1 MLKKLFF
8 KLSVWLD
15 TLKGFLIFL
24 VVWALIIF
32 FGSMIVHHI
41 LKMGELSN
49 TYKGEYKTLVEVDD
63 DKMMN
68 VVVFGEGEK
77 TIVILPGFGSQS
89 PVIQYKAIADAL
101 KDSYRVAIVE
111 YYGYGYSMV
120 TNKERTLNNI
130 ADEVQSA
137 LNQSGIYEYILMP
150 HSLSNIY
157 AMKMVYKYP
166 ESVKGVIS
174 LDGLYPA
181 QYNENYYYDEYLDEL
196 HNVELTAI
204 LELSGFARI
213 LSYVQPDLFYINKM
227 TSEGVWGQDEVAV
240 LRNRIATSYLTS
252 TMIDEMQRLRD
263 NSLEI
268 VEYKHP
274 EGLPVLQILS
284 SETAEKYS
292 KNKEKDLIKKDLKE
306 LAVDIVTNSELQT
319 TVVLKGTHELQ
330 YNSYNEIGKLV
341 KEFIDSGK
349 TDEVYY
355 EVPIIEEVVEEQ
367 EDSEEVE
374 QTEETEDVQE
384 EQTGS
389 LESMIEVVP
398 APGEKV
404 ENEVEVEESK
414 NEIKA
419 EVNKN
424 TNIYDPNAAKSSSSD
439 VVVVEI
445 NN

>member
-15 TLKGFLIFL
+15 TLKGILIFL

-49 TYKGEYKTLVEVDD
+49 TYKGEYKTLIEVDN

-68 VVVFGEGEK
+68 VTIFGEGEK

-130 ADEVQSA
+130 TDEVQSA
-137 LNQSGIYEYILMP
+137 LNKSGIYEYILMP

-166 ESVKGVIS
+166 ESVKGIIS

-227 TSEGVWGQDEVAV
+227 VSEGVWGQEEVTV

-252 TMIDEMQRLRD
+252 TMIEEMQRLRD
-263 NSLEI
+263 NALEI
-268 VEYKHP
+268 AEYKHP

-284 SETAEKYS
+284 SETVEEYS
-292 KNKEKDLIKKDLKE
+292 KNKEKELIKKDLKE
-306 LAVDIVTNSELQT
+306 LAVDIVTNPELQT

-330 YNSYNEIGKLV
+330 YNSYNEVGKLV

-355 EVPIIEEVVEEQ
+355 EVPITEEIVE
-367 EDSEEVE
+367 DGEEIE
-374 QTEETEDVQE
+374 QTEETEEVQE
-384 EQTGS
+384 EQTDS
-389 LESMIEVVP
+389 LESMIEIVP

-404 ENEVEVEESK
+404 EDEVDVEVEKETE

-424 TNIYDPNAAKSSSSD
+424 TNIYEPNAAKGSSSD

>member
-1 MLKKLFF
+1 
-8 KLSVWLD
+8 
-15 TLKGFLIFL
+15 
-24 VVWALIIF
+24 
-32 FGSMIVHHI
+32 
-41 LKMGELSN
+41 
-49 TYKGEYKTLVEVDD
+49 
-63 DKMMN
+63 
-68 VVVFGEGEK
+68 
-77 TIVILPGFGSQS
+77 
-89 PVIQYKAIADAL
+89 
-101 KDSYRVAIVE
+101 
-111 YYGYGYSMV
+111 
-120 TNKERTLNNI
+120 
-130 ADEVQSA
+130 
-137 LNQSGIYEYILMP
+137 MP

-196 HNVELTAI
+196 HNVELTSI

-227 TSEGVWGQDEVAV
+227 ASEGVWGQDEVAV

-252 TMIDEMQRLRD
+252 TMIDEMQRVRD

-284 SETAEKYS
+284 SETVEKYS

-306 LAVDIVTNSELQT
+306 LAVDVVTNSELQT
-319 TVVLKGTHELQ
+319 TVVLKGTHDLQ
-330 YNSYNEIGKLV
+330 YNSYNEVGKLV
-341 KEFIDSGK
+341 KEFIDSGI

-355 EVPIIEEVVEEQ
+355 EVPIIEEEIVEEQ
-367 EDSEEVE
+367 EDGEDVE
-374 QTEETEDVQE
+374 QAQDTEKIQE
-384 EQTGS
+384 EQTDS

-404 ENEVEVEESK
+404 DVEEEPE

>member
-8 KLSVWLD
+8 KLSVWID

-24 VVWALIIF
+24 LVWALIIF

-68 VVVFGEGEK
+68 VVVYGEGEK
-77 TIVILPGFGSQS
+77 TIVILPGFGSQA
-89 PVIQYKAIADAL
+89 PVIQYKAIADTL
-101 KDSYRVAIVE
+101 KDSYRVAVVE

-120 TNKERTLNNI
+120 TNKERTLDNI
-130 ADEVQSA
+130 TSEVQLA
-137 LNQSGIYEYILMP
+137 LNQSGIYEYVLMP

-196 HNVELTAI
+196 HNVELTSI

-227 TSEGVWGQDEVAV
+227 ASEGVWGQDEVAV

-252 TMIDEMQRLRD
+252 TMINEMQRVRD

-284 SETAEKYS
+284 SETVEKYS

-319 TVVLKGTHELQ
+319 TVVLKGTHDLQ
-330 YNSYNEIGKLV
+330 YNSYNEVGKLV

-355 EVPIIEEVVEEQ
+355 EVPIIEEEIVEEQ
-367 EDSEEVE
+367 EDGEDVEQSEEI
-374 QTEETEDVQE
+374 QE
-384 EQTGS
+384 EQTDS

-398 APGEKV
+398 APGEKID
-404 ENEVEVEESK
+404 VEEVGEEPE

-424 TNIYDPNAAKSSSSD
+424 TNIYDPNAAKSSSAD

>member
-8 KLSVWLD
+8 KLSVWID

-24 VVWALIIF
+24 LVWALIIF

-68 VVVFGEGEK
+68 VVVYGEGEK
-77 TIVILPGFGSQS
+77 TIVILPGFGSQA
-89 PVIQYKAIADAL
+89 PVIQYKAIADTL
-101 KDSYRVAIVE
+101 KDSYRVAVVE

-120 TNKERTLNNI
+120 TNKERTLDNI
-130 ADEVQSA
+130 TSEVQSA
-137 LNQSGIYEYILMP
+137 LNQSGIYEYVLMP

-196 HNVELTAI
+196 HNVELTSI

-227 TSEGVWGQDEVAV
+227 ASEGVWGQDEVAV

-252 TMIDEMQRLRD
+252 TMINEMQRVRD

-284 SETAEKYS
+284 SETVEKYS

-319 TVVLKGTHELQ
+319 TVVLKGTHDLQ
-330 YNSYNEIGKLV
+330 YYSYNEVGKLV

-355 EVPIIEEVVEEQ
+355 EVPIIEEEIVEEQ
-367 EDSEEVE
+367 EDGEDVE
-374 QTEETEDVQE
+374 QAEEIQE
-384 EQTGS
+384 EQTDS

-404 ENEVEVEESK
+404 DAEEVEEEPE

-424 TNIYDPNAAKSSSSD
+424 TNIYDPNAAKSSSAD

>member
-8 KLSVWLD
+8 KLSVWID

-24 VVWALIIF
+24 LVWALIIF

-49 TYKGEYKTLVEVDD
+49 TYKGEYKTLVDVDD

-68 VVVFGEGEK
+68 VVVYGEGEK
-77 TIVILPGFGSQS
+77 TIVILPGFGSQA
-89 PVIQYKAIADAL
+89 PVIQYKAIADTL
-101 KDSYRVAIVE
+101 KDSYRVAVVE

-120 TNKERTLNNI
+120 TNKERTLDNI
-130 ADEVQSA
+130 TSEVQSA
-137 LNQSGIYEYILMP
+137 LNQSGIYEYVLMP
-150 HSLSNIY
+150 PSLSNIY

-196 HNVELTAI
+196 HNVELTSI

-227 TSEGVWGQDEVAV
+227 ASEGVWGQDEVAV

-252 TMIDEMQRLRD
+252 TMIDEMQRVRD

-284 SETAEKYS
+284 SETVEKYS

-306 LAVDIVTNSELQT
+306 LAVDVVTNSELQT
-319 TVVLKGTHELQ
+319 TVVLKGTHDLQ
-330 YNSYNEIGKLV
+330 YNSYNEVGKLV
-341 KEFIDSGK
+341 KEFIDSGI

-355 EVPIIEEVVEEQ
+355 EVPIIEEEIVEEQ
-367 EDSEEVE
+367 EDGEDVE
-374 QTEETEDVQE
+374 QAQDTEKIQE
-384 EQTGS
+384 EQTDS

-398 APGEKV
+398 VPGEKV
-404 ENEVEVEESK
+404 DVEEEPE

-424 TNIYDPNAAKSSSSD
+424 TNIYDPNAAKSSSTD